1 MGDALLS
8 GAPHAA
14 PGARFSGMLLVAV
27 WIGELARIVHPFAGL
42 ALASALALGAF
53 VALAWLRA
61 SRHIRAL
68 FLAVIAVAAA
78 IAFAGGVPHALAQ
91 GYERSQI
98 FGAFLPSVLFLRATA
113 EESPR
118 IERLRHGLGALAPQA
133 AQNWTLFGSHALGAV
148 LSVGAMSVV
157 APVVSRGADDA
168 RRTGLATS
176 SARGVGAAVMWS
188 PFFVAMGFTSQ
199 LVPHV
204 AIGALIAIGA
214 GLGAIGL
221 GLSLAMYTP
230 RLTRAAFVASLAQL
244 KPLLFPMAIV
254 IAAVVGASA
263 AFGLP
268 GLSSVSLVVP
278 LCCLAYL
285 ALLGASAAR
294 SAARR
299 TLASFARLADE
310 LLIVVGATILATVVA
325 ASPSARAV
333 GASITPGM
341 ISGFAL
347 IAALVFVLYLCGLA
361 GLHPMIGVGIVLPVI
376 AGGPFGVSHAVLV
389 STGIF
394 AWGLSASISMW
405 SLPIVAASLSFH
417 VPVRALVTRRD
428 FLFGVAY
435 GLAGTIY
442 LGAVNAIAT
451 TA

>member
-1 MGDALLS
+1 FAHGGTQLRAHRVRIREAHPHSGGVSEHPLGIEDRLGVRVAHADRGGARVRHDVGLGRARLVHLREQERARHPGGVRGPVHRDPHRAPGGEPDLPDDRLAHRAPMGDALLS

-68 FLAVIAVAAA
+68 FLAVIAV
-78 IAFAGGVPHALAQ
+78 AGGVPHALAQ

-299 TLASFARLADE
+299 
-310 LLIVVGATILATVVA
+310 
-325 ASPSARAV
+325 
-333 GASITPGM
+333 
-341 ISGFAL
+341 
-347 IAALVFVLYLCGLA
+347 
-361 GLHPMIGVGIVLPVI
+361 
-376 AGGPFGVSHAVLV
+376 
-389 STGIF
+389 
-394 AWGLSASISMW
+394 
-405 SLPIVAASLSFH
+405 
-417 VPVRALVTRRD
+417 
-428 FLFGVAY
+428 
-435 GLAGTIY
+435 
-442 LGAVNAIAT
+442 
-451 TA
+451 